1 MIQLLLVVP
10 GPFPDTHT
18 EIVGRGVAPAGIM
31 DFRSIAVPGLIS
43 KVDERTVGRAA
54 GAVALGR
61 KRHLPQPDN
70 RLAPS
75 QPP

>member
-1 MIQLLLVVP
+1 
-10 GPFPDTHT
+10 
-18 EIVGRGVAPAGIM
+18 M

-70 RLAPS
+70 RLAPVATAINT
-75 QPP
+75 PGR